1 MNTKEGLPLFKNGEI
16 ALVTGGSKG
25 IGRAVAYDLAAN
37 GATVVLTYV
46 RNERAAQEAVAE
58 ITAAGGTA
66 VAWKANVADEVEVKQ
81 LFKKIKN
88 EYGQLHILVNN
99 AGITND
105 GYVAAMSEAKWDEVM
120 QVNLRGTFL
129 CCREA
134 MKVMI
139 KQQAGA
145 IINVASTSGITG
157 TPGQTN
163 YAASKG
169 GMIAFTR
176 SLALEAAPYHI
187 RANVVAPGF
196 IDTDMT
202 KKVDKAI
209 LNKYVNMIPLQR
221 IGRPEEVAYLVS
233 FLASERASYITGK
246 VYTVDGGMTNG

>member
-1 MNTKEGLPLFKNGEI
+1 MFKNGEI